1 MDTPVGRP
9 STPTSP
15 LLSAITPF
23 TPLDAAP
30 ASDYPQTPSTPTSAF
45 AAHFAL
51 PLARLN
57 QHDREATPTSYDVD
71 GHHRQEPP
79 SFPRLP
85 PELIALIVHHLY
97 YSILPT
103 PTLHPSPDP
112 YLHLV
117 PSLSP
122 YVPPTFLPTPSEQA
136 RANFANLSLVDT
148 VWGEEGRKA
157 LWRNV
162 GIGMPRAFESI
173 LRTIEEYKNGRRQ
186 RRLNRRLASQG
197 FDFDEDIRGDS
208 EETSAWTELEG
219 MELGGEPELGSRGA
233 GTGRTV
239 EYDDLGTDGQWAQL
253 GKGPGG
259 SDITTGGHDTPRQ
272 GQSSPPCTM
281 NNIDEIE
288 LQLPSLVYRT
298 FSTHPTRHSFSRVH
312 SPSLASVPPV
322 SVAPSVKDRKNDS

>member
-1 MDTPVGRP
+1 MDTPIGRP
-9 STPTSP
+9 STPVSP
-15 LLSAITPF
+15 RITAITPF
-23 TPLDAAP
+23 TPLDAVP
-30 ASDYPQTPSTPTSAF
+30 TTEEPQTPSTPTSAF

-51 PLARLN
+51 PHARLA
-57 QHDREATPTSYDVD
+57 QHDREATPTTYDLED
-71 GHHRQEPP
+71 HYQPP
-79 SFPRLP
+79 TFPRLP

-148 VWGEEGRKA
+148 NWGDEGRKA

-197 FDFDEDIRGDS
+197 FDYEEEHQGDS

-219 MELGGEPELGSRGA
+219 MELGGEPELESRG
-233 GTGRTV
+233 TSRTA

-259 SDITTGGHDTPRQ
+259 SDITAGGHDTPRQ
-272 GQSSPPCTM
+272 SETCSF
-281 NNIDEIE
+281 
-288 LQLPSLVYRT
+288 LV
-298 FSTHPTRHSFSRVH
+298 FF
-312 SPSLASVPPV
+312 
-322 SVAPSVKDRKNDS
+322 